1 MENMDKKRLRKKA
14 ESEVPEKKK
23 KRSPKKPFGFIKT
36 TRPEKN
42 GEDVLNDDL
51 LLAETEDKSFEY
63 ALEPKSEK
71 DNSVVAQA
79 NAENDAPAKRKKRK
93 KRRRRRKKSKFAWL
107 FNTLKIFVLL
117 ILIAVI
123 ASVAWITSII
133 DLKFGDDLSA
143 MNLNISSKVYYTDK
157 DGETKQYAQFNASQ
171 NRVWVPIDKIPTN
184 VQNAV
189 VAIEDQR
196 FYNHRGFD
204 IKRTTGAAINYLFKG
219 DSTYGGSTITQQL
232 VKNITED
239 KSRNASRKIREIT
252 RAVVLETKLSKEQIL
267 ELYLNTI
274 YLSQGANGV
283 EAAANIYFSKSVSE
297 LTLSES
303 ACIAGITQ
311 YPSEFDP
318 IEHPEANEKKRRL
331 VLKKMLELDYITKA
345 EYDEAISEAIVLNV
359 GEVKKRK
366 IQSYFLDHL
375 FEEVQK
381 DLVEIKGYTSEFA
394 ANMIYNGGLR
404 IYSTVDPDIQKIMED
419 YFADDA
425 NFAKLYGDVQPEAAM
440 VISDPKTG
448 EVKGILGGRG
458 TKSINRGLNRATQ
471 TKRQPGSSIK
481 PIAVYAPAID
491 MNLITPASVVD
502 DSPLNVDGWKPK
514 NAGGS
519 FRGLVSVKAA
529 VTNSYNIPAV
539 RVLETLSIE
548 NSYNYMKNKLHMDS
562 LVESRPTATIN
573 YTDKTLPSLA
583 LGGLTDGVTV
593 LEMNGAYATFA
604 NDGMY
609 IEPHTY
615 TKVYD
620 VEGKVLMENDIVENE
635 AFTPATTQ
643 HINDML
649 KSVVLYGT
657 GVGAQLPN
665 NIDTCG
671 KTGTTDSS
679 KDRWFVGYTPY
690 YVAAVWYGYDIPRP
704 ISAGGNP
711 ALHIWKGIM
720 SKVHEDLPEK
730 HFEVHDSVDQ
740 FLVCTR
746 SGYAPGPGCPRATQ
760 YADKKKAKITCEG
773 NHVYIGTKAYASAN
787 SKNNQNEE
795 QTGGT
800 IARDNNNAEIKPAG
814 GVLKKPQ
821 VDGGISSRPQ
831 TGGGN
836 ATSGGGT
843 SSAGS
848 IDQSKVTTG
857 GSSGGTGTVTG
868 TPSEVGG
875 TSSEVTTSGGVTTPD
890 TGAATGGSSSGGG
903 DTSSP
908 APSAPSAGTGAAET
922 TTTD

>member
-1 MENMDKKRLRKKA
+1 MENMDNKRLRKKA
-14 ESEVPEKKK
+14 KSEVPEKKK
-23 KRSPKKPFGFIKT
+23 KRSPKKSFGFVRT
-36 TRPEKN
+36 TKPREN
-42 GEDVLNDDL
+42 SEEVLNDDIL
-51 LLAETEDKSFEY
+51 LTAEEKMVSED
-63 ALEPKSEK
+63 ALEPK
-71 DNSVVAQA
+71 NSDSA
-79 NAENDAPAKRKKRK
+79 NPEANTENDAPAKRNKRK
-93 KRRRRRKKSKFAWL
+93 KRRRRRRKKSKFAWL
-107 FNTLKIFVLL
+107 FNIIKIFVLL
-117 ILIAVI
+117 ILIAII

-143 MNLNISSKVYYTDK
+143 MNLNISSKVYYTDE

-204 IKRTTGAAINYLFKG
+204 IKRTTGAAMNYLFKG
-219 DSTYGGSTITQQL
+219 DSSYGGSTITQQL

-331 VLKKMLELDYITKA
+331 VLEKMLELNYITKA
-345 EYDEAISEAIVLNV
+345 EYDEAISDAIVLNV

-404 IYSTVDPDIQKIMED
+404 IYSTVDPKIQTIMEE

-448 EVKGILGGRG
+448 EVKGIIGGRG

-471 TKRQPGSSIK
+471 SKRQPGSSIK

-491 MNLITPASVVD
+491 MNLITPSSIVD
-502 DSPLNVDGWKPK
+502 DSPLSVDGWKPK
-514 NAGGS
+514 NAGGG
-519 FRGLVSVKAA
+519 FRGNVSVTAA
-529 VTNSYNIPAV
+529 VMNSYNIPAV
-539 RVLETLSIE
+539 RVLETLTIE
-548 NSYNYMKNKLHMDS
+548 NSYDYMKNKLHMDS

-620 VEGKVLMENDIVENE
+620 VEGKVIMENDIIENE
-635 AFTPATTQ
+635 AFSPVTAQ

-649 KSVVLYGT
+649 KGVVRSGT
-657 GVGAQLPN
+657 GVGAQLAN

-690 YVAAVWYGYDIPRP
+690 YVAAVWYGYDTPRP

-711 ALHIWKGIM
+711 ALYIWKGIM

-730 HFEVHDSVDQ
+730 HFEVHDSVDK

-760 YADKKKAKITCEG
+760 YADKKKAKITCAG
-773 NHVYIGTKAYASAN
+773 NHVYIGTKAYAAIP
-787 SKNNQNEE
+787 SKDKDNKD
-795 QTGGT
+795 QTGGA
-800 IARDNNNAEIKPAG
+800 IARPEAGAGNDENQAEG
-814 GVLKKPQ
+814 GVKKPHGA
-821 VDGGISSRPQ
+821 GGISKRPQ
-831 TGGGN
+831 AAGG
-836 ATSGGGT
+836 APS
-843 SSAGS
+843 
-848 IDQSKVTTG
+848 
-857 GSSGGTGTVTG
+857 GTGSG
-868 TPSEVGG
+868 
-875 TSSEVTTSGGVTTPD
+875 VTTSGGAGTVTDTPSAGGGSIGSAGSDVTTSGGGVTSD
-890 TGAATGGSSSGGG
+890 AGTASGGSASGGG
-903 DTSSP
+903 DTSGT
-908 APSAPSAGTGAAET
+908 APSAPSVETGAAGST
-922 TTTD
+922 TTE